1 MANFSVLQLSIS
13 VNRQKGRNMDWIP
26 TARSTHLPP
35 RVCLIVLL
43 LSLSGCA
50 GSQSILDPAGIQAE
64 RIASLFWWMFG
75 GGMLIWIGVVALAG
89 YVIKVRPGKHQ
100 PVKSQ
105 WLIIGGGVVFPA
117 LVLTALLI
125 FGLSIMPD
133 TRPGE
138 GERADIRIS
147 VAGEQWW
154 WRVHYQTDN
163 GESVELANEIRL
175 PVGRTALFELTST
188 NVIHSFWIP
197 ALGGKVD
204 MIPGRTNQLL
214 LEPTR
219 PGTFQG
225 ACAEYCGTS
234 HSFMR
239 FRVRV
244 MEQQAFDQWLAAQAQ
259 PAHTPTT
266 PEAREGRR
274 VFMSN
279 GCASCHTIRGTAAD
293 GQRGP
298 DLTHVGSRLSLAA
311 GTLPMAPESFTH
323 WIGHTRDIKPGVV
336 MPRFEVL
343 GQEKLE
349 ALAAYLTSLE

>member
-1 MANFSVLQLSIS
+1 
-13 VNRQKGRNMDWIP
+13 MDRTP
-26 TARSTHLPP
+26 TAPDALLPVRSA
-35 RVCLIVLL
+35 VLL
-43 LSLSGCA
+43 LPLLLTGCA

-64 RIASLFWWMFG
+64 RIATLFWWMFG
-75 GGMLIWIGVVALAG
+75 GGMLIWVGVVALAG
-89 YVIKVRPGKHQ
+89 YVIKVRPGNHQ
-100 PVKSQ
+100 PLKGQ
-105 WLIIGGGVVFPA
+105 WLIIGGGILFPT

-125 FGLSIMPD
+125 YGLSIMPE
-133 TRPGE
+133 TRLNQ
-138 GERADIRIS
+138 RADVNIS

-154 WRVHYQTDN
+154 WRVHYQMPDGT
-163 GESVELANEIRL
+163 SVELANEIRL
-175 PVGRTALFELTST
+175 PVGKTALFKLTSS

-214 LEPTR
+214 LEPRRT
-219 PGTFQG
+219 GTFKG

-244 MEQQAFDQWLAAQAQ
+244 MEQQAFDEWLANQSRPAQI
-259 PAHTPTT
+259 PARTST
-266 PEAREGRR
+266 REGLR

-279 GCASCHTIRGTAAD
+279 GCATCHSIRGTAAN
-293 GQRGP
+293 GELGP

-311 GTLPMAPESFTH
+311 GTLPMQPESFVH
-323 WIGHTRDIKPGVV
+323 WIGHSRDIKPGAV

-343 GQEKLE
+343 GPDKLE
-349 ALAAYLTSLE
+349 ALGAYLSSLK